1 MPDCFEPL
9 SLPNGVHIANRIC
22 KAAMEENLCDAGQI
36 PGQKL
41 ERLYQHW
48 SVGGVGLILTGNV
61 MVSADALTGPGGVVL
76 HKSQP
81 LEPFKRWASA
91 AKSGGAKVFMQINHP
106 GRQVYKSMG
115 EQAVAPSAIALNI
128 PGFSSMF
135 SQPKALSSQEIAQ
148 IIQQFTD
155 SAVLAEQ
162 AGFDGCQIHAAHGYL
177 ISQFLS
183 PLTNIRNDEW
193 GGSLANRARLLFKVV
208 QSVRANVSSNFC
220 VSVKLN
226 SADFQ
231 KGGFD
236 EKDAKWVIEQLNTM
250 QVDLLELSG
259 GNYESPAMQGSEVNK
274 AKDSTQI
281 REAYFIEFAQEL
293 AQCATMPVM
302 VTGGIRKLSV
312 AQGALHNE
320 NAEIKGIDMIGIA
333 RALAF
338 NPQLVNDWQQGR
350 SFVVDLPSLK
360 WKNKTFA
367 ALGMMAITK
376 DQLNRLSKQE
386 PSAEKEPSAKR
397 EQKPSK
403 LKINPILAIIKDR
416 IKTKLRTRRYRQ
428 WRRSS

>member
-1 MPDCFEPL
+1 
-9 SLPNGVHIANRIC
+9 
-22 KAAMEENLCDAGQI
+22 
-36 PGQKL
+36 
-41 ERLYQHW
+41 
-48 SVGGVGLILTGNV
+48 

-76 HKSQP
+76 QKGQE

-91 AKSGGAKVFMQINHP
+91 AKNGGAKVFMQINHP

-128 PGFSSMF
+128 PGFSSLF

-155 SAVLAEQ
+155 SAMLAEQ

-183 PLTNIRNDEW
+183 PLTNIRSDEW
-193 GGSLANRARLLFKVV
+193 GGSLDNRARLLFEVV
-208 QSVRANVSSNFC
+208 QSVRANVSPNFC

-236 EKDAKWVIEQLNTM
+236 EKDAKWVIEQLNAM

-259 GNYESPAMQGSEVNK
+259 GNYESPAMQGSEANK

-281 REAYFIEFAQEL
+281 REAYFIDFAQEL
-293 AQCATMPVM
+293 AQCAQMPVM
-302 VTGGIRKLSV
+302 VTGGIRKFSI
-312 AQGALHNE
+312 AQSALN
-320 NAEIKGIDMIGIA
+320 NNDAEIKGIDMIGIA

-338 NPQLVNDWQQGR
+338 EPQLVNDWQHGR
-350 SFVVDLPSLK
+350 SLVVDLPSLK

-376 DQLNRLSKQE
+376 DQLNCLSKGK
-386 PSAEKEPSAKR
+386 PLAK
-397 EQKPSK
+397 KGSPK
-403 LKINPILAIIKDR
+403 LRANPILAIIKDR

-428 WRRSS
+428 WRRSAS

>member
-1 MPDCFEPL
+1 
-9 SLPNGVHIANRIC
+9 
-22 KAAMEENLCDAGQI
+22 
-36 PGQKL
+36 
-41 ERLYQHW
+41 
-48 SVGGVGLILTGNV
+48 
-61 MVSADALTGPGGVVL
+61 
-76 HKSQP
+76 
-81 LEPFKRWASA
+81 
-91 AKSGGAKVFMQINHP
+91 
-106 GRQVYKSMG
+106 
-115 EQAVAPSAIALNI
+115 
-128 PGFSSMF
+128 
-135 SQPKALSSQEIAQ
+135 
-148 IIQQFTD
+148 
-155 SAVLAEQ
+155 
-162 AGFDGCQIHAAHGYL
+162 
-177 ISQFLS
+177 
-183 PLTNIRNDEW
+183 
-193 GGSLANRARLLFKVV
+193 
-208 QSVRANVSSNFC
+208 
-220 VSVKLN
+220 
-226 SADFQ
+226 
-231 KGGFD
+231 
-236 EKDAKWVIEQLNTM
+236 M

-312 AQGALHNE
+312 VQGALHNE